1 MKSLLFGV
9 LLIFIGN
16 PAIGQTYIGEKAEIK
31 QILENGKNFSKYVN
45 TSDYKMIGESYTKD
59 AKIFPNNLKII
70 EGTED
75 ILGYWRLPKGIT
87 IINHKIDPIEIKII
101 GNEAYDYGTYQGTT
115 KKADG
120 EEITWKGKYVIVWKK
135 VGSDW
140 KMYLDIWNS
149 IK

>member
-1 MKSLLFGV
+1 MKSLLFVV
-9 LLIFIGN
+9 LLVFTGN
-16 PAIGQTYIGEKAEIK
+16 QVIGQTYIGEKAEIN

-45 TSDYKMIGESYTKD
+45 ASDYKMIGESYTKD

-75 ILGYWRLPKGIT
+75 ILGYWKLPEGIK
-87 IINHKIDPIEIKII
+87 IINHKIDPIEIKIM
-101 GNEAYDYGTYQGTT
+101 GDEAYDYGTYQGTT

-135 VGSDW
+135 IGSNW

>member
-1 MKSLLFGV
+1 MKSFLSILF
-9 LLIFIGN
+9 LMLIGSQ
-16 PAIGQTYIGEKAEIK
+16 AIGQNYIGEKAEIN

-45 TSDYKMIGESYTKD
+45 TSNYKMIGESYTED
-59 AKIFPNNLKII
+59 AKIFPNNLKIL

-75 ILGYWRLPKGIT
+75 ILGYWRLPEGIK

-135 VGSDW
+135 VGANW
-140 KMYLDIWNS
+140 KIYLDIWNS